1 MPITT
6 ETIPGYVAGTWN
18 IDSAHSEL
26 TFSVRHLA
34 ISKVKGSFSTFDVTL
49 VTGDAIVDSKV
60 TATIDIASISTG
72 NADRDGHLHS
82 DDFFNTEAHP
92 KAVFESTSITEKGDD
107 LVIDGNLTL
116 KGVTE
121 PVQLVAEFGGITTD
135 AYGQTKA
142 GFSAKGKIDRTKFG
156 VSFNASLDNG
166 GVLLSNDIAL
176 DFEIQ
181 LVLAAA

>member
-1 MPITT
+1 MTITT

-18 IDSAHSEL
+18 VDAAHSEV

-49 VTGDAIVDSKV
+49 TTGESIVESSV
-60 TATIDIASISTG
+60 VATIDIASVSTG

-92 KAVFESTSITEKGDD
+92 KAVFTSSSITEKGDD
-107 LVIDGNLTL
+107 LIIDGELTL
-116 KGVTE
+116 KGVTQ
-121 PVQLVAEFGGITTD
+121 PVQLKAEFGGIATD
-135 AYGQTKA
+135 GYGQTKA

-156 VSFNASLDNG
+156 VSFNAPLDNG
-166 GVLLSNDIAL
+166 GPLLGNEISL

-181 LVLAAA
+181 LVLAK

>member
-1 MPITT
+1 MAITI

-18 IDSAHSEL
+18 VDAAHSEV

-34 ISKVKGSFSTFDVTL
+34 ISKVKGSFGTFDATL
-49 VTGDAIVDSKV
+49 TTGDSIVDSTLEASV
-60 TATIDIASISTG
+60 DIASISTG

-92 KAVFESTSITEKGDD
+92 TATFKSTTITEKGDD
-107 LVIDGNLTL
+107 LVIDGELTL
-116 KGVTE
+116 KGHTE
-121 PVQLVAEFGGITTD
+121 PVTLKAEFGGIVTD
-135 AYGQTKA
+135 GYGQTKA

-156 VSFNASLDNG
+156 ISFNAPLDNG
-166 GVLLSNDIAL
+166 GLTLGNEITL

-181 LVLAAA
+181 FVLAS